1 VAGWVARQLLLSRT
15 MTDEP
20 WTDDEFMTTWQNEM
34 PGIDFTVHRDMLRG
48 IAVSVVVSSS
58 TTTKQQP
65 QQPKQPPPGQQQR
78 WCYVPTDGIYTAP
91 ELFHV
96 LFQVKER
103 WARTELQPYLDRLC
117 RADPSIASPDQLL
130 VRFTS
135 PVAANQLQGGGE
147 RRLDVTLYQRKGGGG
162 GGGSVQPHSGTGKTM

>member
-1 VAGWVARQLLLSRT
+1 

-135 PVAANQLQGGGE
+135 PVAATATTASHPPQGGTG
-147 RRLDVTLYQRKGGGG
+147 RLDVTLYQCKGSGGGG
-162 GGGSVQPHSGTGKTM
+162 K